1 VWAGDAV
8 LGAGRKKHD
17 RIMTT
22 PNGAV
27 GAELSD
33 LRPTGAVRHTLHRP
47 LTSFVGREQELSELR
62 RLLAGNRLLTL
73 TGPGGSG
80 KTRLAIELATMV
92 VDEFPDGVHFVALAA
107 IRDAALVPSSIAQQ
121 LGLQDS
127 RDMPLL
133 EHLAGFL
140 RERKVLLVLDNFE
153 QLPDAGSI
161 VVGLLS
167 ETTEL
172 RIVITSRAPLRISGE
187 QEFPV
192 APLRVPDPGVETVP
206 SNIVDCE
213 SMRLFAARAAA
224 VAPHFII
231 DDDNAAAITRIVQR
245 LDGLPLAIEL
255 AAARVKL
262 LTPAAIMSRLEHSL
276 GLLVGGSRDLPHR
289 QQTLRGTI
297 VWSHDLLSHD
307 ARRLLAV
314 CSVFRGGIDLEIVES
329 ICATAVD
336 VGLPVLDA
344 LQELVDQSMLR
355 QRPEFGAPRYAM
367 LETVR
372 QFAAERLGE
381 LLPEPEGVHMAHA
394 AAFQALAGR
403 IGHPPYWPDKRRL
416 DWVAVEHDNFRA
428 AIDWYRDNHPAA
440 ALRLAGNLT
449 AFWSARGHFIEGR
462 KRLGELLDV
471 VTERTPERVV
481 AMNGAAWLAT
491 DQGDRATAIQ
501 LLDDS
506 IALARELRDRVGE
519 GMALLYRGRA
529 MVGGDRIA
537 DGSRDVSDALNLL
550 STAGDAAGAASAL
563 FFTGVAAHHKGE
575 LETACDRFERCA
587 ELCTELD
594 LPSVGTRA
602 VQLLGITKLD
612 LGDVAGARAAI
623 GAALPALVDIGDRFS
638 ILAGLIGL
646 SGLAARS
653 GKPRLALRLAGF
665 AEAYG
670 EINQVTAP
678 QPLQGSQD
686 RWLAP
691 AYTTAGAAAAW
702 LLADGRQLTL
712 DEALAVGL
720 SDKPDDRW
728 RAGHGL
734 TRRESEI
741 AELVARGMTNG
752 EIAARLYLS
761 TRTVETHVS
770 HILSKLDLSTRTQFV
785 ARAHQG
791 GLLPRK

>member
-1 VWAGDAV
+1 
-8 LGAGRKKHD
+8 
-17 RIMTT
+17 MTT

-27 GAELSD
+27 GAELSG

-47 LTSFVGREQELSELR
+47 LTSFVGREHELTELR
-62 RLLAGNRLLTL
+62 RLLARNRLLTL

-107 IRDAALVPSSIAQQ
+107 IRDAGLVPSSIAQQ

-140 RERKVLLVLDNFE
+140 RERRVLLVLDNFE

-161 VVGLLS
+161 VAGLLG
-167 ETTEL
+167 ETIEL

-206 SNIVDCE
+206 SDVVDCE

-276 GLLVGGSRDLPHR
+276 GLLVGGSRDLPRR

-297 VWSHDLLSHD
+297 VWSYELLSDHG
-307 ARRLLAV
+307 RRLLAV

-355 QRPEFGAPRYAM
+355 RRPEFGASRYAM

-372 QFAAERLGE
+372 QFAAERLAD
-381 LLPEPEGVHMAHA
+381 LPGAERVHAAHA
-394 AAFQALAGR
+394 AAFQALAER
-403 IGHPPYWPDKRRL
+403 IGRPPCWPDKRTLDRL
-416 DWVAVEHDNFRA
+416 AIEHDNFRA
-428 AIDWYRDNHPAA
+428 AIDWCRDVEPAA
-440 ALRLAGNLT
+440 ALHLAGNLT
-449 AFWSARGHFIEGR
+449 AFWSARGHFTEGR

-471 VTERTPERVV
+471 VTGRTTEHVV

-491 DQGDRATAIQ
+491 DQGDRAAAVR
-501 LLDDS
+501 LLDNS
-506 IALARELRDRVGE
+506 IALARELGDRIGE

-529 MVGGDRIA
+529 MVGAGD
-537 DGSRDVSDALNLL
+537 DHGSRDVSNALDLL

-563 FFTGVAAHHKGE
+563 FFTGVAAHHRGE

-594 LPSVGTRA
+594 LPAVGTRA

-612 LGDVAGARAAI
+612 LGDVAGARTAL
-623 GAALPALVDIGDRFS
+623 GAALPALVEIGDRFS
-638 ILAGLIGL
+638 ILVGLLGL
-646 SGLAARS
+646 SGLAASS
-653 GKPRLALRLAGF
+653 GKPRVALRLAGF

-670 EINQVTAP
+670 EINQVSVP
-678 QPLQGSQD
+678 QPLQRSLAQ
-686 RWLAP
+686 WLAQ
-691 AYTTAGAAAAW
+691 ARTTAGAAAAW

-712 DEALAVGL
+712 DEALAAGL
-720 SDKPDDRW
+720 NDGPGDRW
-728 RAGHGL
+728 PAGEGL
-734 TRRESEI
+734 TRRESEV
-741 AELVARGMTNG
+741 AELVARGMTNR
-752 EIAARLYLS
+752 EIAARLYVS
-761 TRTVETHVS
+761 TRTVETHVD
-770 HILSKLDLSTRTQFV
+770 HILTKLDLSTRTQLV
-785 ARAHQG
+785 ARAHEG
-791 GLLPRK
+791 GLPPRK

>member
-1 VWAGDAV
+1 
-8 LGAGRKKHD
+8 
-17 RIMTT
+17 MTNL
-22 PNGAV
+22 NGAV
-27 GAELSD
+27 DAELSV
-33 LRPTGAVRHTLHRP
+33 RRAGAVRHTLHRP
-47 LTSFVGREQELSELR
+47 LTSFVGREQELAELR

-73 TGPGGSG
+73 TGAGGSG

-107 IRDAALVPSSIAQQ
+107 IRDPALVPSSIAQQ

-140 RERKVLLVLDNFE
+140 RERRVLLVLDNFE
-153 QLPDAGSI
+153 QLPDAGPI
-161 VVGLLS
+161 VAGLLG
-167 ETTEL
+167 ETIEL

-192 APLRVPDPGVETVP
+192 APLRVPDLVVETVP
-206 SNIVDCE
+206 SDVADCE

-224 VAPHFII
+224 VAPHFVI

-297 VWSHDLLSHD
+297 AWSYDLLSED

-336 VGLPVLDA
+336 VGLPVLDG

-355 QRPEFGAPRYAM
+355 KRPEFDAPRYAM

-372 QFAAERLGE
+372 QFAAERLAE
-381 LLPEPEGVHMAHA
+381 LPQAERVHAAHA
-394 AAFQALAGR
+394 AAFQALAER
-403 IGHPPYWPDKRRL
+403 IGRPPYWPDKRALDRL
-416 DWVAVEHDNFRA
+416 AVEHDNFRT
-428 AIDWYRDNHPAA
+428 AIDWYRDVDPAA
-440 ALRLAGNLT
+440 ALHLAGNLT

-471 VTERTPERVV
+471 VTERTSERVV

-491 DQGDRATAIQ
+491 DQGDRAAAVR

-506 IALARELRDRVGE
+506 IALARELGDGVGE

-537 DGSRDVSDALNLL
+537 DGSKEVSDALDLL

-563 FFTGVAAHHKGE
+563 FFTGVAAHHLGE
-575 LETACDRFERCA
+575 LETARDRFERCA

-594 LPSVGTRA
+594 IPAVGMRA
-602 VQLLGITKLD
+602 LQLLGITE
-612 LGDVAGARAAI
+612 LGLGKVAGARTAL

-638 ILAGLIGL
+638 ILVGLTGL
-646 SGLAARS
+646 SGLAAKS
-653 GKPRLALRLAGF
+653 GKPQLALRLAGF

-670 EINQVTAP
+670 EINQVSAP
-678 QPLQGSQD
+678 QPLQRSLAQ
-686 RWLAP
+686 WLAP
-691 AYTTAGAAAAW
+691 AYTTAGAAAAR
-702 LLADGRQLTL
+702 LLANGRHLTL
-712 DEALAVGL
+712 DEALAAGL
-720 SDKPDDRW
+720 SDRPDVRW
-728 RAGHGL
+728 PAGGGL
-734 TRRESEI
+734 TRRESEV
-741 AELVARGMTNG
+741 AELVARGMTNR
-752 EIAARLYLS
+752 EIAAQLHLS
-761 TRTVETHVS
+761 TRTVETHVD
-770 HILSKLDLSTRTQFV
+770 HILTKVGLSTRTKLV
-785 ARAHQG
+785 ALAHKE
-791 GLLPRK
+791 GLLPGNG